1 MCAGGEAEPRRARGK
16 VYAGM
21 DELRYGKED
30 REDEAEG
37 LSKIILYCA
46 LIWLSSRCLSQLLYY
61 DLLGTVNY
69 SALKQKLI
77 LLLII

>member
-37 LSKIILYCA
+37 PIKDYFVL
-46 LIWLSSRCLSQLLYY
+46 CLNM
-61 DLLGTVNY
+61 V
-69 SALKQKLI
+69 KF
-77 LLLII
+77 